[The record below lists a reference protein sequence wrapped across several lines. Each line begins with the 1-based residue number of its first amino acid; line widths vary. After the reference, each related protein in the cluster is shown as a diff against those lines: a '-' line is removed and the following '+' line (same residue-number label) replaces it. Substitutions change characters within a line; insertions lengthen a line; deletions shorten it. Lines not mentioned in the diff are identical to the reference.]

1 MTSRR
6 KARKVI
12 LQTLYAYEMRE
23 SQPKELIEEFIREN
37 ELDGKSTLFIR
48 ELFFKVIENID
59 YIDNLI
65 KGCVEHWD
73 FSRLAVVD
81 KNILRLAIGEFLFFD
96 DIPRKVSIDEAI
108 ELAKEFSSGDSGSFV
123 NGVLD
128 SIAKQLNRD

>member
-1 MTSRR
+1 M
-6 KARKVI
+6 A
-12 LQTLYAYEMRE
+12 LQGLYAYEMRE
-23 SQPKELIEEFIREN
+23 SQPQELIEEFIREN
-37 ELDGKSTLFIR
+37 ESDEKSTLFIK
-48 ELFFKVIENID
+48 ELFLKVIENID

-73 FSRLAVVD
+73 FSRLAAVD
-81 KNILRLAIGEFLFFD
+81 KNILRLAIGEFLFFS

-128 SIAKQLNRD
+128 SIAKKLH

>member
-1 MTSRR
+1 M
-6 KARKVI
+6 
-12 LQTLYAYEMRE
+12 QTLYAYEIRKG
-23 SQPKELIEEFIREN
+23 QPEELIEEFIRQN
-37 ELDGKSTLFIR
+37 ELDEKSALFVE
-48 ELFFKVIENID
+48 ELFFKVVENID
-59 YIDNLI
+59 RIDSLI
-65 KGCVEHWD
+65 RGCVEHWD

-81 KNILRLAIGEFLFFD
+81 KNILRLAIGEFLFFA

>member
-6 KARKVI
+6 EARKIV
-12 LQTLYAYEMRE
+12 LQALYAYEMRE
-23 SQPKELIEEFIREN
+23 SRPEELVEEFIREN
-37 ELDGKSTLFIR
+37 SLDEKSVAFVKELL
-48 ELFFKVIENID
+48 LKVIQNMNYVD
-59 YIDNLI
+59 DLI

-81 KNILRLAIGEFLFFD
+81 KNILRLSIGEFLFFA

-108 ELAKEFSSGDSGSFV
+108 ELAKEFSSSDSGSFV

>member
-6 KARKVI
+6 SARKIV
-12 LQTLYAYEMRE
+12 LQALYAYEMRE
-23 SQPKELIEEFIREN
+23 SKPEELIEEFIQEN
-37 ELDGKSTLFIR
+37 ALDEKSVLFVK
-48 ELFFKVIENID
+48 ELFLKVVENMEHIND
-59 YIDNLI
+59 LI

-81 KNILRLAIGEFLFFD
+81 KNILRLSIGEFLFFG

-128 SIAKQLNRD
+128 SIAKKLNRE

>member
-1 MTSRR
+1 MTTRR
-6 KARKVI
+6 EARQVV
-12 LQTLYAYEMRE
+12 LQVLYAYEMRE
-23 SQPKELIEEFIREN
+23 NEPKGLVEEFIGEKQ
-37 ELDGKSTLFIR
+37 LDEKSALFVR
-48 ELFFKVIENID
+48 ELFLKVIENMEH
-59 YIDNLI
+59 IDNLI

-81 KNILRLAIGEFLFFD
+81 KNILRLAIGEFLFFS

-128 SIAKQLNRD
+128 SIAKKLNRD